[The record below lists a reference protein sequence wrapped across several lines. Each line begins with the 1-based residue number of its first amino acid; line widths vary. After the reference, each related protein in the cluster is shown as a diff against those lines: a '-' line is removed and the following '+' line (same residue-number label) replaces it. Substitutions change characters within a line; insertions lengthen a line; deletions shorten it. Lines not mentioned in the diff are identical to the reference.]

1 MNRKICVIFGA
12 GEYDSAPL
20 PEVYDILIA
29 ADGGLDTLAALGIRP
44 DLVIGDLDSAKTAPA
59 EDIPLIRLPTHK
71 DITDTDAAV
80 REALARG
87 CDRFFFYG
95 VLGGRPDHSY
105 ANFTLLARL
114 ARQGCRA
121 VLYGAGYEITAV
133 HNGELT
139 FDPACR
145 GYLSVFSFSEKS
157 EGVSLRGLAYE
168 MENGVLTSDFG
179 LGVSNEFTG
188 APASVSVKNGTLL
201 VMRER

>member
-1 MNRKICVIFGA
+1 MNKKICVIFGA
-12 GEYDSAPL
+12 GEYDGAPL
-20 PEVYDILIA
+20 PEVYDLLFA
-29 ADGGLDTLAALGIRP
+29 ADGGLDTLRRLGLRP
-44 DLVIGDLDSAKTAPA
+44 DLVIGDLDSAETLPT

-87 CDRFFFYG
+87 CARFFFFG
-95 VLGGRPDHSY
+95 VLGGRPDHSF

-114 ARQGCRA
+114 ARQGCSA
-121 VLYGAGYEITAV
+121 VLYGAGYEISAV
-133 HNGELT
+133 HNGTLT
-139 FDPACR
+139 FDAACR

-168 MENGVLTSDFG
+168 MENGTLESTFG
-179 LGVSNEFTG
+179 MGVSNEFTG
-188 APASVSVKNGTLL
+188 VPASVSVQNGTLL